1 LCVYVTCSLSWNI
14 FFFSSEEK
22 TVEMIMYCS
31 IPHDVGDISLF
42 VCVQWLPVCLLAS
55 QQSRKQSVPFCPIYL
70 LPVSLGQEIFLIK
83 TKTFK
88 KVRKVKKK
96 KE

>member
-1 LCVYVTCSLSWNI
+1 
-14 FFFSSEEK
+14 
-22 TVEMIMYCS
+22 MIMYCS